1 MVLER
6 RQLEAGRLGQLGEL
20 SRAVGGVSDSV
31 LSDRLSDLAAGGLVT
46 RTVDEGPPLSVSY
59 ALTDSGRALMPALEQ
74 IAQGAPA
81 GRRMLRIGGVTSLT
95 LLHNPH
101 CPTSVHALDALEEA
115 GHAVTVRKYLLKAE
129 RLSEDEVRS
138 LAERI
143 EGDPP
148 DALIRR
154 DKKYKELGLEADGI
168 EIDEVVA
175 ILLDYPALLQRPIL
189 DDGTAV
195 MIGRPRS
202 RAAAWAAAGRVTE

>member
-1 MVLER
+1 M
-6 RQLEAGRLGQLGEL
+6 
-20 SRAVGGVSDSV
+20 SR
-31 LSDRLSDLAAGGLVT
+31 VT
-46 RTVDEGPPLSVSY
+46 
-59 ALTDSGRALMPALEQ
+59 
-74 IAQGAPA
+74 
-81 GRRMLRIGGVTSLT
+81 LT

-101 CPTSVHALDALEEA
+101 CSTSVHALDALEEA
-115 GHAVTVRKYLLKAE
+115 GLDVTVRKYLLVAE
-129 RLSEDEVRS
+129 RLSEAELRS
-138 LAERI
+138 LAERLV
-143 EGDPP
+143 GDPP

-195 MIGRPRS
+195 MVGRPRS